1 MLAIFLSDLQDD
13 VCDDDSCVSG
23 GRNFGRSQSMP
34 MPTEEDEAVVFRM
47 AEAAA
52 ARRASAESVLARPPK
67 KPTNH
72 VNIDLSCK
80 NATIKKEEEM
90 SRLLSRGMSIKERMA
105 IYKANTENDN
115 DTQDVLD
122 IDKARREELEDAM
135 KDPSLTE
142 KEQTDKMK
150 EIRAKYGMMEMQ
162 IKIDQAKKSSVNTK
176 KVQEDDVEITQ
187 ATRAERELT
196 KGRRSSVDLSAK
208 SVAVKKAQ
216 ELTSI
221 QRQSSNIKDRLAM
234 LKEAQ
239 SKKDLKE
246 EEVVRSHLQVVEDE
260 NATARRNEL
269 MKIMRRRS
277 LCKEE
282 KEIKMQEVKQKY
294 AEKGPED
301 EQVVAEREQ
310 EVEVERREEVKA
322 VIKNRRLSS
331 EERKQALNIIKW
343 KYSTS
348 SSSST
353 VPVPATRNLTPRN
366 AKSYAQRRRS
376 SLEALEQAIGSD
388 GKSYAQR
395 RRSSIEQLQQ
405 NIGSSGPTRVLSLRE
420 RIALLGTH

>member
-1 MLAIFLSDLQDD
+1 MDDILPPLRPLTTEEHSELTDILRSTLNLSNTSCAIQAEEDACDLINYAFELIDDKMTVGDVIEELEFMDLEICNTSTLCEMRKVLAIFLTHLQDD

-34 MPTEEDEAVVFRM
+34 MPTYEDEAVVFRM

-90 SRLLSRGMSIKERMA
+90 SRLLSGGMSIKERMA
-105 IYKANTENDN
+105 IYKANTENEH
-115 DTQDVLD
+115 DTPQDVLD
-122 IDKARREELEDAM
+122 IDKVRREELEDAM

-176 KVQEDDVEITQ
+176 KVHQEDDVVVTQ

-246 EEVVRSHLQVVEDE
+246 EDVVRSHLQVVEDE

-282 KEIKMQEVKQKY
+282 KEMKMQEVKQSM
-294 AEKGPED
+294 P
-301 EQVVAEREQ
+301 
-310 EVEVERREEVKA
+310 
-322 VIKNRRLSS
+322 
-331 EERKQALNIIKW
+331 RKDPKMNKLW
-343 KYSTS
+343 
-348 SSSST
+348 
-353 VPVPATRNLTPRN
+353 
-366 AKSYAQRRRS
+366 
-376 SLEALEQAIGSD
+376 
-388 GKSYAQR
+388 
-395 RRSSIEQLQQ
+395 
-405 NIGSSGPTRVLSLRE
+405 
-420 RIALLGTH
+420 

>member
-1 MLAIFLSDLQDD
+1 MTVGAIEELEFMDLEICNTSTLREMRKVLAIFLSDLQDD

-34 MPTEEDEAVVFRM
+34 MPTDEDEAVVFRM

-105 IYKANTENDN
+105 IYKANTENEH
-115 DTQDVLD
+115 DTPQDVLD
-122 IDKARREELEDAM
+122 IDKVRREELEDAM

-176 KVQEDDVEITQ
+176 KVQEDDVEVTQ

-260 NATARRNEL
+260 NARH
-269 MKIMRRRS
+269 
-277 LCKEE
+277 
-282 KEIKMQEVKQKY
+282 
-294 AEKGPED
+294 
-301 EQVVAEREQ
+301 VVM
-310 EVEVERREEVKA
+310 
-322 VIKNRRLSS
+322 
-331 EERKQALNIIKW
+331 
-343 KYSTS
+343 
-348 SSSST
+348 
-353 VPVPATRNLTPRN
+353 NL
-366 AKSYAQRRRS
+366 
-376 SLEALEQAIGSD
+376 
-388 GKSYAQR
+388 
-395 RRSSIEQLQQ
+395 
-405 NIGSSGPTRVLSLRE
+405 
-420 RIALLGTH
+420 